1 MAATWPDQVD
11 EIIASDMAA
20 AVAYMTPASGVLI
33 SPMAPLGMRD
43 RERGTVTLTS
53 SLGLWKKLDRIRRN
67 PGVAVVYHARDHG
80 YTDRPGFVLV
90 QGRASFGKP
99 DRAWLESITP
109 EWDRFLVPRK
119 GGLVG
124 RALNVYYWQ
133 RVAITVDI
141 ERVVAYPDNAA
152 KGEPVVTGSARRVP
166 APPQSEPR
174 KGTGP
179 RVATAKVAADVERLP
194 HTLLGWRGD
203 DDLPEVV
210 PVEAA
215 AADEAGVR
223 LRVPPGSVP
232 AGGRRAGLTAHRFWP
247 RMVGQEQRIH
257 TGWLT
262 AEGDGTVNYSPH
274 TRAGYRMPPSSL
286 AYHLGCAS
294 LAPRIRGARK
304 AGLLS

>member
-1 MAATWPDQVD
+1 VVARWPDEVD
-11 EIIASDMAA
+11 EILASDLAA
-20 AVAYMTPASGVLI
+20 ALAYQTPAGGVLI
-33 SPMAPLGMRD
+33 SPMAPLGMCD

-53 SLGLWKKLDRIRRN
+53 SLALWKKLDRIRRN

-119 GGLVG
+119 RGLVG
-124 RALNVYYWQ
+124 RALDVYYWQ
-133 RVAITVDI
+133 RVAIVVDI

-152 KGEPVVTGSARRVP
+152 KGEPVVTGNARPGP

-174 KGTGP
+174 KGAGP
-179 RVATAKVAADVERLP
+179 RVDTAKVAADVERLP
-194 HTLLGWRGD
+194 HTLLGWRGAD
-203 DDLPEVV
+203 GLPEVA
-210 PVEAA
+210 PVEAGS
-215 AADEAGVR
+215 ADEAGVR
-223 LRVPPGSVP
+223 LQVPAGSVP
-232 AGGRRAGLTAHRFWP
+232 AGRRRAGLTAHRFWP

-262 AEGDGTVNYSPH
+262 ADGDGTVTYAPH
-274 TRAGYRMPPSSL
+274 TRAGYRMPPSGL

-294 LAPRIRGARK
+294 LAPRMRGARK
-304 AGLLS
+304 ARLLG

>member
-1 MAATWPDQVD
+1 MATTWPDEVD
-11 EIIASDMAA
+11 EILASDTAA
-20 AVAYMTPASGVLI
+20 ALAYLTPAGGVLI

-53 SLGLWKKLDRIRRN
+53 SLALWKKLDRIRRN

-80 YTDRPGFVLV
+80 YTDRPGFIVV

-109 EWDRFLVPRK
+109 EWDRFLVPKK

-124 RALNVYYWQ
+124 RALDVYYWQ

-141 ERVVAYPDNAA
+141 VRVVAYPDDAA
-152 KGEPVVTGSARRVP
+152 QGEPVVNGSARPVP
-166 APPQSEPR
+166 APPQSEPKR
-174 KGTGP
+174 GTDP
-179 RVATAKVAADVERLP
+179 RVETAKVAADVERLP
-194 HTLLGWRGD
+194 HTLLGWRGA

-210 PVEAA
+210 PVESA
-215 AADEAGVR
+215 AADETGVR
-223 LRVPPGSVP
+223 LRAPAESVP

-262 AEGDGTVNYSPH
+262 ADGDATVNYAPH

-294 LAPRIRGARK
+294 LALRIRGARK
-304 AGLLS
+304 AGLLG